1 MIGSFRTAKLPIIE
15 YSVALQILPFAAT
28 RSETFSFIK
37 QHQRFDCVIV
47 GAGIHGATFAR
58 QAALN
63 GLSTLLIEKFDYG
76 SQTSSRSSKMAHG
89 GLRYLEQFDFKQ
101 VYEGIQCREQLYQD
115 AAHLVKP
122 YPFLI
127 PLHRTNKLQAI
138 KLKIGLFLYELLRG
152 RFKIPKVVT
161 DLKALNLDQLFKTHQ
176 DLVALEFC
184 DGLMSDTRLVCETI
198 LAARQEGAV
207 CLNYTRFDHIKRQ
220 VNTEGELENTV
231 FLTDTL
237 TDKRYEVQSGI
248 LVNCAGPWISAARP
262 GLATRLA
269 FSQGS
274 HLIFTKPWPYPA
286 LLLPL
291 SEKGRYYFIW
301 PHAAGCLVGTTEREL
316 KEPVFDPIPDRSE
329 IEEILE
335 RLNRDLPDAGL
346 NRSTLLYAYA
356 GIRNLPLRNSM
367 RGSKTVSKISRRHIW
382 DYYQGVLT
390 LLGGKLTSA
399 TWTVEQ
405 GLSQVLKLADVKEN
419 LVTLKGRKLP
429 GAEAYKERAQRF
441 IELAQKYGVKP
452 YLVDRTLARLGAR
465 TSYFFESESAE
476 QDQQRLFEPIGEYL
490 LYGELELI
498 LKEEQVES
506 LEDLLSRRLELEYMP
521 GAGLDVAER
530 LSLELKR
537 YIPNLNVE
545 QELIIYRRKVER
557 IQSLLR
563 N

>member
-1 MIGSFRTAKLPIIE
+1 MLRLNKL

-47 GAGIHGATFAR
+47 GGGIHGATFAR

-63 GLSTLLIEKFDYG
+63 GLTTLLIEKFDYG

-127 PLHRTNKLQAI
+127 PLNRADKLQTI
-138 KLKIGLFLYELLRG
+138 KLKIGLFLYELLCR
-152 RFKIPKVVT
+152 RIKIPKLLT

-176 DLVALEFC
+176 NLVALEFS

-207 CLNYTRFDHIKRQ
+207 CLNYTRFEHIKRQ
-220 VNTEGELENTV
+220 VNTEGEFENKV

-237 TDKRYEVQSGI
+237 TDKRYEVHSGI

-262 GLATRLA
+262 GLARRLA

-274 HLIFTKPWPYPA
+274 HLIFSKPWPYPA

-301 PHAAGCLVGTTEREL
+301 PHPAGCLVGTTEREL
-316 KEPVFDPIPDRSE
+316 KEPVFDPVPERSE

-356 GIRNLPLRNSM
+356 GIRNLPLRNSI

-399 TWTVEQ
+399 NWTVEQ
-405 GLSQVLKLADVKEN
+405 GLSEVLKLAELKEP

-429 GAEAYKERAQRF
+429 GAEGYKEKATIF
-441 IELAQKYGVKP
+441 TELAQRYGVRSS
-452 YLVDRTLARLGAR
+452 LIERTLARLGAR
-465 TSYFFESESAE
+465 VSYFFESESSE
-476 QDQQRLFEPIGEYL
+476 QNQQRLFEQIGEYL

-506 LEDLLSRRLELEYMP
+506 LEDLLSRRLELEYLP
-521 GAGLDVAER
+521 GAGLDVVER
-530 LSLELKR
+530 LAELLKA
-537 YIPNLNVE
+537 YKPNLNITGEITDYKKRVE
-545 QELIIYRRKVER
+545 RVRELIR
-557 IQSLLR
+557 S
-563 N
+563 